1 MRQSFS
7 VLSIVLAVLIAAPHA
22 QAQTRDHAV
31 TQAALDAAVQ
41 RHVSSADADRAAIQ
55 RVLEKS
61 EVRAAAARA
70 GIDMRTVTR
79 AVSTMDAADLAAVA
93 AQAQQV
99 DRALSGGAST
109 IVISTTTII
118 IALLVIILLVVA
130 ID

>member
-1 MRQSFS
+1 MRKSVS
-7 VLSIVLAVLIAAPHA
+7 VLSIVLSVLIAAPHT
-22 QAQTRDHAV
+22 QAQTHTAP
-31 TQAALDAAVQ
+31 QAALDAAVQ
-41 RHVSSADADRAAIQ
+41 QHVTSVDAERAAIQ

-61 EVRAAAARA
+61 EVKAVAARA

-99 DRALSGGAST
+99 DRALAGGAST

-118 IALLVIILLVVA
+118 IALLVVILLVIA